1 MYKMEFTKDIQ
12 PLTYEGMSIYR
23 PPLCHE
29 LVGKKFTLVLDDGYD
44 REVEFLDRETLRFGK
59 VGEAGD
65 VLRYDCLKP
74 EKTTYFVNFEK
85 PGLYP
90 RVGHTLVLDIDQSLV
105 TMVRAYLGQN
115 PKYPRMPAVEFI
127 FGAIRRGDGTAPTVR
142 HGYTQDMV
150 GRAINW
156 NYGRFEIVHVYS
168 SERYYRVA
176 FSEKR
181 LARLRAQMAASG
193 APPRPSASAQGVYE
207 DHAVYVKI
215 KDGLYLVNL
224 LESILCIQNGH
235 GNSLLFLMNL
245 DEMHDVGR
253 SFGTNPEGKDENYTF
268 GAFGE
273 DFDAS
278 ETLAKPSTYHI
289 R

>member
-1 MYKMEFTKDIQ
+1 MEFTNNIQ
-12 PLTYEGMSIYR
+12 PLRHEGMSIYR

-29 LVGKKFTLVLDDGYD
+29 LVGRSFKLVLDDGYD
-44 REVEFLDRETLRFGK
+44 RTVEFLDRENLRFGK
-59 VGEAGD
+59 VGEASD
-65 VLRYDCLKP
+65 TISYDCLKI

-85 PGLYP
+85 PGLSP
-90 RVGHTLVLDIDQSLV
+90 RVGVTLVLDLEQSLV
-105 TMVRAYLGQN
+105 TMARAYLGRN
-115 PKYPRMPAVEFI
+115 PKYPRMPEIEFI
-127 FGAIRRGDGTAPTVR
+127 FGAIERPDGTVPTVR
-142 HGYTQDMV
+142 HGFTQDMV
-150 GRAINW
+150 GRALNW

-181 LARLRAQMAASG
+181 LARLRAKMAESG
-193 APPRPSASAQGVYE
+193 EAPRPSAAARGVYE
-207 DHAVYVKI
+207 DHAAYIKI
-215 KDGLYLVNL
+215 KDGIYLVSL
-224 LESILCIQNGH
+224 LESILCVQNGH
-235 GNSLLFLMNL
+235 GNSLLFLMDLN
-245 DEMHDVGR
+245 EGHDVGR
-253 SFGTNPEGKDENYTF
+253 SFGTNPDWQDENYTF